1 MSMMRPDAS
10 SKIVCIIGDPVAHS
24 LSPAMHNAAF
34 DASDLNWVYVAFR
47 VDESSLAQAVE
58 GLRALGAIG
67 FNVTM
72 PHKEAVAGLVD
83 ELDAEAR
90 IIGAVNTVQVRDG
103 RLIGHNTD
111 GAGLVCSLLV
121 DLAFSVRGKNA
132 VVFGAGGAARAIVVA
147 LASAGCERLT
157 VVNRTKDKAD
167 ILVELIRENF
177 SACKAD
183 AFGSSEDYSDVMRG
197 ADLVVNAT
205 SVGMHGGRETPLDV
219 NLICE
224 RHIVYDIVYNPEI
237 TALLAAAS
245 AAGAAVMGGKRLLL
259 YQGMASFEIWTGRSA
274 PGPSMESAL

>member
-1 MSMMRPDAS
+1 MPPDAS
-10 SKIVCIIGDPVAHS
+10 TKIACIIGDPVSHS
-24 LSPAMHNAAF
+24 LSPAIHNAAF
-34 DASDLNWVYVAFR
+34 AALGLNWVYVAFR
-47 VDESSLAQAVE
+47 VGESRLAAAVE
-58 GLRALGAIG
+58 GLRALGAVG

-72 PHKEAVAGLVD
+72 PHKEAAALLVD

-90 IIGAVNTVQVRDG
+90 IIGAVNTVQVKDG

-111 GAGLVCSLLV
+111 GAGLVRSLLV

-147 LASAGCERLT
+147 LAAAGCQRLA
-157 VVNRTKDKAD
+157 VINRTKDKAD
-167 ILVELIRENF
+167 ILVELVRENF
-177 SACKAD
+177 GACEAS
-183 AFGSSEDYSDVMRG
+183 AFGASADHSDVMRG

-219 NLICE
+219 KLICE

-237 TALLAAAS
+237 TTLLAAAS

-259 YQGMASFEIWTGRSA
+259 YQGMASFEIWTGRGA
-274 PGPSMESAL
+274 PGLVMESAL